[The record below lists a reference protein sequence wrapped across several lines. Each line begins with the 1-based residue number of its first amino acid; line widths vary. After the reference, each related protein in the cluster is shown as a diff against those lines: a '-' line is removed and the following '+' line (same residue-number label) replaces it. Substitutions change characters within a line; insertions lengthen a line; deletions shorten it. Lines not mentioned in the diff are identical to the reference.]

1 MRTINIYANFDV
13 LFLLDKMKIKYKEL
27 SFYEI
32 NVLLYLSKLLSI
44 YDGNISSSW
53 KYDFTNSESGA
64 PISLDIL
71 KELDALFEIGEI
83 ETKDDLYFNL
93 KDVIVSDKIEL
104 LAQQYIFKWRT
115 KYIECS
121 INATLTKSIPKVL
134 NAIQNE
140 PGIRYYKQL
149 ERSGVL
155 HDESDKEIDDLFN
168 DFAVL
173 KEVVGDGRGEIL
185 VPASIWIEYL
195 SEDI

>member
-1 MRTINIYANFDV
+1 MRTINIYANFDI
-13 LFLLDKMKIKYKEL
+13 LFLLKNMKIKYKEL

-32 NVLLYLSKLLSI
+32 SVLLYLSKLLSI

-64 PISLDIL
+64 PISRDIL
-71 KELDALFEIGEI
+71 NELETLSEVGKI
-83 ETKDDLYFNL
+83 ETKDNLYFNL
-93 KDVIVSDKIEL
+93 NDVTVTGKIEL
-104 LAQQYIFKWRT
+104 LSQQYIFNWRT

-155 HDESDKEIDDLFN
+155 HDESDKEIDGLFS
-168 DFAVL
+168 DFTVL
-173 KEVVGDGRGEIL
+173 KEVAGDSREQIL

>member
-1 MRTINIYANFDV
+1 MRTINIYANFDI
-13 LFLLDKMKIKYKEL
+13 LFLLNNMKIKYKEL

-32 NVLLYLSKLLSI
+32 SVLLYLSKLLSI

-64 PISLDIL
+64 PISRDIL
-71 KELDALFEIGEI
+71 NELETLSETGKI
-83 ETKDDLYFNL
+83 ETKDNLYFNL
-93 KDVIVSDKIEL
+93 KDVTVANKIEL
-104 LAQQYIFKWRT
+104 LSQQYIFNWRI
-115 KYIECS
+115 KYTECS

-155 HDESDKEIDDLFN
+155 HDESDKEIDGLFS
-168 DFAVL
+168 DFTVL
-173 KEVVGDGRGEIL
+173 KEVAGDSREQIL

-195 SEDI
+195 SEDM